1 MADFWIKLEKNTP
14 DKPEIFEMA
23 EILSIDP
30 DAVLGKLIRVWCWV
44 DSNSADGHIK
54 SVTPVLIDRLTMS
67 QGFADAMTSV
77 GWLEE
82 NSIPNFARHLGES
95 AKKRAKDSERKRM
108 SRTTSAECPKE
119 SVTESG
125 LDKSRVDKNKKEGE
139 KTPLKE
145 KESKIPPCPHS
156 EIINIYHKVLPEL
169 QSVNE
174 SLWKGSQREKD
185 LSARWKQNEEF
196 RKREFWEWLFT
207 CIKNTPFDMGE
218 NDRNWRV
225 DLGWLLKKENF
236 IKRVEKFSS

>member
-23 EILSIDP
+23 ELLSIDP

-44 DSNSADGHIK
+44 DSNSSDGHIK

-95 AKKRAKDSERKRM
+95 AKKRAKDSERKRL
-108 SRTTSAECPKE
+108 SRKTSEGCPKK

-125 LDKSRVDKNKKEGE
+125 LDKIRVDK
-139 KTPLKE
+139 
-145 KESKIPPCPHS
+145 I
-156 EIINIYHKVLPEL
+156 
-169 QSVNE
+169 
-174 SLWKGSQREKD
+174 
-185 LSARWKQNEEF
+185 
-196 RKREFWEWLFT
+196 
-207 CIKNTPFDMGE
+207 
-218 NDRNWRV
+218 
-225 DLGWLLKKENF
+225 
-236 IKRVEKFSS
+236 RVEKDSVENKRSKVKFSPPSEQQLTEFLISLNWPADNGATARAMIDYYAQQGWKLSNGNMMKDWEASARGWLRNQQKWDAKK